1 MDQIARRQDQVLAGG
16 RPPAFDVERYA
27 GRSVVERYFAQPQQ
41 FRASATRYAKRAV
54 SYRAILLIAA
64 LVL

>member
-1 MDQIARRQDQVLAGG
+1 MLAGG

-41 FRASATRYAKRAV
+41 FRASPTRYAKRAV